1 MPLNTNFDA
10 KYRQMINAEVKL
22 LNAKKDYDTLV
33 NVTISNSQNKLQK
46 LMQEVGHLGARNK
59 DDQIEAELVNMD
71 FLKEQI
77 FNLYQF

>member
-10 KYRQMINAEVKL
+10 KYLQMINAEVKL